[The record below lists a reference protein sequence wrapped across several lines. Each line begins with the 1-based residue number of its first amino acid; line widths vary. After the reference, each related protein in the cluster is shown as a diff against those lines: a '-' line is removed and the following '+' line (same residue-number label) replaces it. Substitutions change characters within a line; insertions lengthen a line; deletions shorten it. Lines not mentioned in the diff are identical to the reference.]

1 VSSSFAQQSLPTPQY
16 SGEAQ
21 GPPFDDE
28 RNETKKKNKTKY
40 VREKEMYRCNKP
52 ITDTDTHKKTDC
64 QSTGETRS
72 SY

>member
-1 VSSSFAQQSLPTPQY
+1 VFRWSSRASFWWWKK
-16 SGEAQ
+16 
-21 GPPFDDE
+21 
-28 RNETKKKNKTKY
+28 RNKKKNKTKY